1 MPAHDPAL
9 RALARLPRPLY
20 GHIEALPN
28 RVLGYRHRHP
38 WCQFAYALQ
47 GVLEVWTDRGRFVA
61 PPQWAV
67 WIPAG
72 VAHRVRCATGTR
84 IRSLY
89 LDNSVCAAARARC
102 RVLTVSPL
110 LRELI
115 RTFSHLPAEYDE
127 GGADGRLARVL
138 IDQLAAAPEVEFM
151 LPLPADPRVRLVCN
165 GLQRHA
171 DRDTSLAAW
180 SARLA
185 VSGKTLTRLFQRE
198 TGLTFRAWRQRLRLL
213 DAVPRLE
220 RGEAVTEVALDCG
233 YESLSA
239 FIAAF
244 RRLYNM
250 TPGELSRANRVV
262 PAGSQ

>member
-1 MPAHDPAL
+1 MPAHDHGL
-9 RALARLPRPLY
+9 RALAQLPRPLY
-20 GHIEALPN
+20 GHVEALPN
-28 RVLGYRHRHP
+28 RILGYRHRHP
-38 WCQFAYALQ
+38 WCQFAYALE
-47 GVLEVWTDRGRFVA
+47 GVLEVLTDSGRFVA

-67 WIPAG
+67 WIPSG
-72 VAHRVRCATGTR
+72 MQHRVRCAAGTR
-84 IRSLY
+84 VRSLY
-89 LDNSVCAAARARC
+89 LDNGACAAVSGRC

-115 RTFSHLPAEYDE
+115 RAFSYLPAEYDE
-127 GGADGRLARVL
+127 HSADGRLARVL
-138 IDQLAAAPEVEFM
+138 LDQLCAAPEVELM
-151 LPLPADPRVRLVCN
+151 LPLPADPRLRLVCN

-185 VSGKTLTRLFQRE
+185 VSDKTLTRLFLRE

-220 RGEAVTEVALDCG
+220 RGEAVTDVALDCG
-233 YESLSA
+233 YDSLSA

-250 TPGELSRANRVV
+250 TPGELSRANR
-262 PAGSQ
+262 PGTSAA